1 MSVARTVRRRVQGV
15 VAPSVFLLLTAY
27 FCWQATQG
35 DRGLSTFAD
44 RHEQLHWAQKEQAAT
59 FAERDALEHRVNNL
73 RPQHL
78 DADTLDERV
87 RQMLNYADPSDVV
100 VQYGPARKLF

>member
-1 MSVARTVRRRVQGV
+1 MSVSRTLRRQAQGMI
-15 VAPSVFLLLTAY
+15 APAVFLLLTGY

-35 DRGLSTFAD
+35 DRGLQTFAQ
-44 RHEQLHWAQKEQAAT
+44 RQEQLGWAQREQAAT
-59 FAERDALEHRVNNL
+59 FAERDAWDRRVTNL

-87 RQMLNYADPSDVV
+87 RQMLNYADPNDVV